1 MGLDGK
7 PVEDDQRISL
17 GIQNFHFANMEAFMN
32 VSRDE
37 VEENGRIK
45 AVTTSCFDTLNEQ
58 LSQMELVTVSGEP
71 RLILKD

>member
-1 MGLDGK
+1 MELDGK
-7 PVEDDQRISL
+7 P
-17 GIQNFHFANMEAFMN
+17 
-32 VSRDE
+32 